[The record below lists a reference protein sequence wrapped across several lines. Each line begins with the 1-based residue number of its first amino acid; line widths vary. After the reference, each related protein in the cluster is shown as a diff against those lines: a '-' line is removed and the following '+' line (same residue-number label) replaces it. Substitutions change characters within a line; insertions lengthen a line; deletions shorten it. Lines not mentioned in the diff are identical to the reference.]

1 MVVVIPAY
9 NPDYHLIDVINNL
22 KDLKYKIVVVNDGSN
37 KDCNKIFNKI
47 SK

>member
-22 KDLKYKIVVVNDGSN
+22 KDLKYKLGAVLRWYI
-37 KDCNKIFNKI
+37 
-47 SK
+47 